1 MAVSIL
7 HMRPAIAMIELIFA
21 IVVMGLTLMTAPLIL
36 EQAKKSSFVS
46 MQQES
51 IAAAASHISIIL
63 SRAWD
68 QNDTNA
74 SLNAPILTVTNGDSG
89 LEQNTTTGKR
99 EGTPINSNRTFLTPY
114 GGLILAASSIG
125 IAVDGDGLYNDIDDY
140 AGQTFVLKSISSAN
154 HQGDYIDTTL
164 KIQTTV
170 AYNIDSPTG
179 GSYATGSSISL
190 NNPFTTKAAT
200 TNIKQVIVNLTNTI
214 DELNKTIT
222 LKAFSCN
229 IGTYKP
235 LKRKEY

>member
-1 MAVSIL
+1 
-7 HMRPAIAMIELIFA
+7 MRPAIAMIELIFA

-74 SLNAPILTVTNGDSG
+74 SLNAPILTVTNGDAG
-89 LEQNTTTGKR
+89 LAQNAISGKR

-125 IAVDGDGLYNDIDDY
+125 LDSDGLYNDIDDY
-140 AGQTFVLKSISSAN
+140 ADHTFILKSVSSAN

-164 KIQTTV
+164 RIQTTV

-179 GSYATGSSISL
+179 GSYATGNSISFD
-190 NNPFTTKAAT
+190 NPFTTKAAT
-200 TNIKQVIVNLTNTI
+200 TNIKQVVVNLTNTI

>member
-1 MAVSIL
+1 MTVSIL

-68 QNDTNA
+68 QSDTNA
-74 SLNAPILTVTNGDSG
+74 SLNAPILTVTNGDSN

-125 IAVDGDGLYNDIDDY
+125 LDGDGLYNDIDDY
-140 AGQTFVLKSISSAN
+140 ADQTFILKSVSSAN

-164 KIQTTV
+164 RIQTTV
-170 AYNIDSPTG
+170 DYNIDSPTG
-179 GSYATGSSISL
+179 SSTYATGNSISFD
-190 NNPFTTKAAT
+190 NPFTTKTAT
-200 TNIKQVIVNLTNTI
+200 TNIKQVVVNLTNTI